1 MESFKTETALLMLSG
16 GLDSSF
22 LLYYLLNHT
31 NLKVFTHHI
40 SHRYDQEPRWEQED
54 EAAKNVVEY
63 CKKNYRDFKHSSSR
77 FDFRGFPYHVGWD
90 SDLQVLVAGKV
101 CPNLLSNNI
110 SVVIGWT
117 MDSIAAPR
125 VVDRLERKVTSSIWT
140 ACRNSIDDVKVRNNI
155 NPKLWFLLT
164 ELKYYKEDIVRKCP
178 KELRELTWSCRRP
191 RRDKDGNIT
200 TCGRCLPCR
209 QFKEI
214 KEKI

>member
-1 MESFKTETALLMLSG
+1 MLSG

-31 NLKVFTHHI
+31 DLKVFTHHI

-54 EAAKNVVEY
+54 IATKNVVEY

-77 FDFRGFPYHVGWD
+77 FDFHGFPYHVGWD

-101 CPNLLSNNI
+101 CPNLLSSNI
-110 SVVIGWT
+110 SVIIGWT

-191 RRDKDGNIT
+191 RRTKDGIT

-214 KEKI
+214 KK